1 MCRHRVNLRLLKL
14 LYISLWENVTTG
26 SPDLVQIPVFG
37 LSSKCSFFSCQAPAR
52 RLTFV
57 FVWVYN
63 FKKSR
68 EKFISVLFGSENQPS
83 IFFCI
88 FFKISLQVCMTK
100 PLPVTSHWMRTPK
113 TTRLGQSPRSSQLNQ
128 QKSGSTFPLT
138 WAHTQMAIFIFST
151 K

>member
-1 MCRHRVNLRLLKL
+1 MSPPAVLIWYRYRYLACRA
-14 LYISLWENVTTG
+14 SA
-26 SPDLVQIPVFG
+26 
-37 LSSKCSFFSCQAPAR
+37 LSSRVR
-52 RLTFV
+52 RLRGG
-57 FVWVYN
+57 W
-63 FKKSR
+63 R
-68 EKFISVLFGSENQPS
+68 LFLYGSTILKNQGKNS
-83 IFFCI
+83 LACSSGQKTNQAYSFAFFL
-88 FFKISLQVCMTK
+88 KISLQVCMTK